1 MKELVSIVIPTYNRS
16 HLIKETLDSVIAQ
29 TYQKWECII
38 VDDNSTDH
46 TETVVQRYCKTDSR
60 FRYYKKPKNLL
71 QGPSAARNYGF
82 TKSKGTYINW
92 FDSDDIMH
100 REKLETD
107 LKHIQSGDYDFTIS
121 QSEFFSETGKP
132 TKKYWNKQLWS
143 DDPINDFIKMKIG
156 WGVNAT
162 LWKRSSLKAIGLKFN
177 ENLMTADDFLYHLQA
192 LEKDLKPIIIN
203 KTLSFLRVHPKR
215 LNDYKVKSPFKL
227 TVNLYL
233 IKKKE
238 QLKLKEQTIDYL
250 NNQFRNQYLNLLKN
264 KKLNLAISFLSKAL
278 SNHYKGQLKISLINF
293 FLIGCIYKLTGYG
306 YKFLE

>member
-1 MKELVSIVIPTYNRS
+1 MKTLISIIIPTYNRAY
-16 HLIKETLDSVIAQ
+16 LIGKTIKSVQNQ
-29 TYQKWECII
+29 THKDWECII
-38 VDDNSTDH
+38 IDDGSTDE
-46 TETVVQRYCKTDSR
+46 TEKVIAAYSATDKR
-60 FRYYKKPKNLL
+60 IQYHKKPDRL
-71 QGPSAARNYGF
+71 QKGPSAARNFGF
-82 TKSKGTYINW
+82 NKSKGSYINW
-92 FDSDDIMH
+92 FDSDDLMH
-100 REKLETD
+100 PKKLEID
-107 LKHIQSGDYDFTIS
+107 LKHIQSGEYDFTIS
-121 QSEFFSETGKP
+121 QSQFFSESGKP
-132 TKKYWNKQLWS
+132 PKKYWNKQLWS

-215 LNDYKVKSPFKL
+215 LNDYRVKSPFKL

-238 QLKLKEQTIDYL
+238 QLKLKEHTIDYL
-250 NNQFRNQYLNLLKN
+250 NSQFRNQYLNLLKN
-264 KKLNLAISFLSKAL
+264 KKLNLAISFLFKAL